1 MNLFVCYTHLQLVI
15 ASRIIAHRNL
25 LPDDVEL
32 FYISKIDNDVTK
44 NTLQDMREICGEV
57 TFIHMKL
64 KYPLYFPAIF
74 KHFFQRQYDAV
85 FIASIDNILIHFIL
99 SRIHFNNL
107 YTFDDGSANI
117 ILGSIYYQDISPT
130 IISSLYRQLLSVKF
144 NMTLIKQ
151 ISQMHYT
158 IYDGYTNIIK
168 QTTLIGFSSHVD
180 EGPDAESVSGKNS
193 ACNVFVG
200 AVYSSL
206 FSSDEAIN
214 YYLNKCWSIIKHTD
228 RDTFF
233 LPHPREVKY
242 SPPNDI
248 EVIKAKYIAERE
260 ISNLL
265 HRYEYVY
272 LYGFLSSCQIHMAS
286 DERVINNVFYS
297 SELSST
303 FKKAISGSMVSRG
316 MNIVDIDKLL

>member
-44 NTLQDMREICGEV
+44 NTLQDMREICGKV

-64 KYPLYFPAIF
+64 KYPLYFPAILR
-74 KHFFQRQYDAV
+74 HFFKRRYDAV
-85 FIASIDNILIHFIL
+85 FVSSIDNILIHFIL
-99 SRIHFNNL
+99 SRVGFEHL

-117 ILGSIYYQDISPT
+117 IPGSIYYQDNNLT
-130 IISSLYRQLLSVKF
+130 ITSYLYRKLLSVKF
-144 NMTLIKQ
+144 DMMLIKQ
-151 ISQMHYT
+151 ISRMHYT

-168 QTTLIGFSSHVD
+168 KTTLIGFSSHVTD
-180 EGPDAESVSGKNS
+180 ELDGECVSRKESS
-193 ACNVFVG
+193 CNIFIG

-206 FSSDEAIN
+206 FSSNEMTND
-214 YYLNKCWSIIKHTD
+214 YLNKCWAIINNTD
-228 RDTFF
+228 RDTFY

-242 SPPNDI
+242 CPPNNVD
-248 EVIKAKYIAERE
+248 VIKAKYIAERE

-265 HRYEYVY
+265 SRYEYVY
-272 LYGFLSSCQIHMAS
+272 LYGFLSSCQINLAM
-286 DERVINNVFYS
+286 DKRIINNIFYS
-297 SELSST
+297 RELSPA
-303 FKKAISGSMVSRG
+303 FKSAISNSPISKG
-316 MNIVDIDKLL
+316 MNIIDID